1 MTTITSRNTGLL
13 LAALLL
19 AACGGSE
26 TDTPVETGPS
36 SATVERSLRVET
48 MQVTPTRFE
57 ERIQV
62 TGSVESMDD
71 AVLSAQTGGT
81 VTYTADLGEQVNEG
95 DIVLRL
101 DDRLVGAA
109 LVQAEANRS
118 AARAAADLATAT
130 FARQERLFADSI
142 ISALE
147 FEDIRARRDQ
157 AVAALNQ
164 AEAAVSVAARQLEF
178 ANVTAPFSGR
188 VEARMTDVGEQVAPG
203 MALMRVVNTRRVKV
217 TAGVPERYAN
227 DIEVGTPV
235 TLSLAGYGAEDRDAV
250 VTFVSS
256 VIDPV
261 NRTFT
266 IEIQVDNASR
276 KLKPEMIADIFVTRS
291 VLEDQIVVPQA
302 SILRDETGYS
312 VYLVENGMAIQRTV
326 VLGASHGGLTVVESG
341 LEPGDQVIT
350 AGQTNVTDGDTVEI
364 TQSRS

>member
-13 LAALLL
+13 LAAFLL

-26 TDTPVETGPS
+26 TDTPVETGPTT
-36 SATVERSLRVET
+36 ATLERSLRVET
-48 MQVTPTRFE
+48 IQVAPTRFE

-81 VTYTADLGEQVNEG
+81 VTYTADLGDRVSEG

-101 DDRLVGAA
+101 DDRLVRAA
-109 LVQAEANRS
+109 LDQAEANRS
-118 AARAAADLATAT
+118 AARAAAELAKAT
-130 FARQERLFADSI
+130 FDRQERLYADSI

-164 AEAAVSVAARQLEF
+164 AEAAVSVASRQLEF
-178 ANVTAPFSGR
+178 ANVPAPFNGR

-203 MALMRVVNTRRVKV
+203 MSLMRVVNTRRVKV
-217 TAGVPERYAN
+217 TAGIPERYAN
-227 DIEVGTPV
+227 DIEVGTAV
-235 TLSLAGYGAEDRDAV
+235 TISLASYGTEDRTATV
-250 VTFVSS
+250 SFVSS

-266 IEIQVDNASR
+266 IEIQVENASGR
-276 KLKPEMIADIFVTRS
+276 LKPEMIADIFVTRS
-291 VLEDQIVVPQA
+291 VLENQIVIPQA
-302 SILRDETGYS
+302 SILRDEKGYS
-312 VYLVENGMAIQRTV
+312 VYVVENGVAVQRTV
-326 VLGASHGGLTVVESG
+326 LLGASHSGLTVVESG
-341 LEPGDQVIT
+341 LESGDHVIT
-350 AGQTNVTDGDTVEI
+350 AGQTNVTDGDNVEI

>member
-1 MTTITSRNTGLL
+1 MITITSRNTGLL
-13 LAALLL
+13 LAAFLL

-26 TDTPVETGPS
+26 TDAPAEPGPTT
-36 SATVERSLRVET
+36 ATVERSLRVET
-48 MQVTPTRFE
+48 TQVTPTRFE

-71 AVLSAQTGGT
+71 AILSAQTGGT
-81 VTYTADLGEQVNEG
+81 VTYTAELGDRVSEG
-95 DIVLRL
+95 DIVVRL
-101 DDRLVGAA
+101 DDRLVRAS
-109 LVQAEANRS
+109 LNQAEANRN
-118 AARAAADLATAT
+118 AARAAAELAEAT
-130 FARQERLFADSI
+130 FARQERLYADSI

-157 AVAALNQ
+157 AVAVLNQ
-164 AEAAVSVAARQLEF
+164 AEATVSVASRQLEF
-178 ANVTAPFSGR
+178 ANVPAPFDGR
-188 VEARMTDVGEQVAPG
+188 VEARMADVGEQVAPG
-203 MALMRVVNTRRVKV
+203 MSLLRIVNTRRVKV

-235 TLSLAGYGAEDRDAV
+235 TISLSGYGSGSRDAS

-266 IEIQVDNASR
+266 IEIQVDNASG

-291 VLEDQIVVPQA
+291 VLENQIVIPQA

-312 VYLVENGMAIQRTV
+312 VYLVEDGMAVQHTV
-326 VLGASHGGLTVVESG
+326 QLGASHSGLTVVESG
-341 LEPGDQVIT
+341 LESGDQVIT
-350 AGQTNVTDGDTVEI
+350 AGQTNVTDGDKVEI